1 MNCCFF
7 SMRTPLGFY
16 ESSVNLNMVK
26 IRVKIISLCTSAEPK
41 HFIAAAD
48 CSLALLF
55 NYMWTYVFHTV
66 FASNSQFPR
75 DIQLS
80 VLYLTNEHCQEQ
92 LWRCHLLH
100 KGKNSCQSWPMYS
113 NIFILKELLCW
124 LCCSGGWII
133 PVYSLHISLLNLYSI
148 LGIIRMKGTIKCKVL
163 LKSIYEKKMKKGQ
176 INWGKSCSYFQPC
189 KRKGHWADYLP
200 LSLPFRS
207 RPLNIFRINSL
218 LQKRWYYLHSNTFP
232 SCSLS
237 IPFYTLVGL
246 CAADLTFLPRVS
258 AKESSA

>member
-1 MNCCFF
+1 MRRCFLTCFPTPSCPWKTVFFLFLFFPLTTTWLLWLICLCISIQWQASHSVSSVFMSLPLKRTGRRYSYHLQHHKKVEWSHSFNELLLF

-16 ESSVNLNMVK
+16 ESSINLNMVK
-26 IRVKIISLCTSAEPK
+26 IRPKIIGLCTSAEPK

-48 CSLALLF
+48 NSLALLF

-66 FASNSQFPR
+66 IASNSQFPR

-100 KGKNSCQSWPMYS
+100 KGKNSCQSWPMYG

-163 LKSIYEKKMKKGQ
+163 LKSRYEKK
-176 INWGKSCSYFQPC
+176 W
-189 KRKGHWADYLP
+189 RKD
-200 LSLPFRS
+200 R
-207 RPLNIFRINSL
+207 
-218 LQKRWYYLHSNTFP
+218 
-232 SCSLS
+232 
-237 IPFYTLVGL
+237 
-246 CAADLTFLPRVS
+246 
-258 AKESSA
+258 